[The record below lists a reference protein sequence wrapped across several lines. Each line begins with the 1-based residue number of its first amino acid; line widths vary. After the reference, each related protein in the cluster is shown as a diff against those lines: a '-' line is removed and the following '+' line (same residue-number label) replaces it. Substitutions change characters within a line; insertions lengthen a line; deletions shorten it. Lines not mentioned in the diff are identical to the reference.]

1 MTSLKN
7 LETSITGLTEMITTL
22 NDAEAQIMEF
32 GLEPQLIELDG
43 RYHRCVFSGE
53 KRSKMSGYYKLK
65 EVSRGDNILVDG
77 IYGSFKV
84 SERPIMVERRVE
96 LGITSEK
103 AKRIKEEYQ
112 KKAALEREKE
122 KEEQEIAA
130 QRADLIWDDAEDEG
144 ESPYLERKQVKAY
157 GVKFHKSTVI
167 IPMVKERR
175 LTGLQSI
182 GASGFK
188 KYLQHS
194 DVKGAMHLIAG
205 SSRVAL
211 CEGYSTGASI
221 HEATGWSVAICF
233 SANGLVACAPYFKKK
248 DAVICADNDLATK
261 EKIGKNPGLIAGKKA
276 AEYLECPLFLPQFD
290 TLEFSDFND
299 LHVNFGLDEVR
310 KQCLI

>member
-1 MTSLKN
+1 
-7 LETSITGLTEMITTL
+7 MITTL

-112 KKAALEREKE
+112 KRAALEREKE
-122 KEEQEIAA
+122 KEDQEMAA

-144 ESPYLERKQVKAY
+144 ESPESQRL
-157 GVKFHKSTVI
+157 
-167 IPMVKERR
+167 RR
-175 LTGLQSI
+175 QIS
-182 GASGFK
+182 
-188 KYLQHS
+188 
-194 DVKGAMHLIAG
+194 
-205 SSRVAL
+205 
-211 CEGYSTGASI
+211 
-221 HEATGWSVAICF
+221 
-233 SANGLVACAPYFKKK
+233 
-248 DAVICADNDLATK
+248 
-261 EKIGKNPGLIAGKKA
+261 
-276 AEYLECPLFLPQFD
+276 
-290 TLEFSDFND
+290 
-299 LHVNFGLDEVR
+299 
-310 KQCLI
+310 